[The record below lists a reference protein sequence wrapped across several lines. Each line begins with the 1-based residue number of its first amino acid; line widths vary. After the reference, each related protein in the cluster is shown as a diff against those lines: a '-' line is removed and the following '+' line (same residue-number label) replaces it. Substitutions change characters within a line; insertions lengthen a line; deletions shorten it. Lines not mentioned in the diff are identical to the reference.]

1 MIGSGDITKITVDGR
16 TRSAIRIGH
25 KEDSLPSHI
34 LQGGKKEGVIVENG
48 IPRPFLWDSI
58 TFDNDQRYV
67 YFDEMELCSL
77 EELFYSKR
85 PLALDIVRN
94 IAIGLENSPESFLN
108 LETGVFPLY
117 RIFLLEGS
125 GVLLLPPDIGDV
137 ISILRND
144 EERMGEVNVLIRRD
158 SEQQFKLI
166 MEMAELLYYAVAGR
180 LPYQDQDIRHYKYE
194 EYPLEN
200 ILNANNE
207 KLDERTAGLINFILH
222 AKRREM
228 RDIMGNRSGGKAL
241 VWFLEKSRGLGWDL
255 GEGNDGMIH
264 AYEDTEEYVRF
275 AKRSVEGAKRHNFF
289 RRRGTVITV
298 CAIAGVLLAAFL
310 YDYISAFL
318 EPPATAGME
327 QEDVVEY
334 FYDAQSNIDPTG
346 LMDAVKG
353 ASIPQ
358 ENEVT
363 NLYVTARMRQAYENI
378 DPVLNVNT
386 WIGNGMPAVHEYT
399 MIYGVVLDRM
409 ERIDDD
415 TLRAYTTWYTP
426 YAADAADEDDEEQ
439 TRENTV
445 YVYSVVQDFTFDW
458 NDRGWWNI
466 VDAPISE
473 SSLVDTVSV
482 PVESAT

>member
-1 MIGSGDITKITVDGR
+1 MIGAGDIAKITVDGR
-16 TRSAIRIGH
+16 TRSAIRIGS

-58 TFDNDQRYV
+58 TFENDQRYV
-67 YFDEMELCSL
+67 YFDEMELWSL
-77 EELFYSKR
+77 EEMFYSKR
-85 PLALDIVRN
+85 PLALEIVRN
-94 IAIGLENSPESFLN
+94 IAIGLENAPESFLN

-117 RIFLLEGS
+117 RIFLLKGS

-194 EYPLEN
+194 EYPLAN
-200 ILNANNE
+200 ILEANGE
-207 KLDERTAGLINFILH
+207 KLDERTVGLINFILH
-222 AKRREM
+222 SKRREM

-241 VWFLEKSRGLGWDL
+241 VWFLEKSRDLDWNL
-255 GEGNDGMIH
+255 GEGSDDMIG
-264 AYEDTEEYVRF
+264 AYEDTGEYSRF
-275 AKRSVEGAKRHNFF
+275 AKRSVDGARRHNFF
-289 RRRGTVITV
+289 RRRGTIITV
-298 CAIAGVLLAAFL
+298 CAIAGVLVAAFL

-318 EPPATAGME
+318 EPPVTAGME
-327 QEDVVEY
+327 QEAVVGC

-358 ENEVT
+358 ESEVT
-363 NLYVTARMRQAYENI
+363 NLYVTGRMRQAYENI
-378 DPVLNVNT
+378 DPILNVNT
-386 WIGNGMPAVHEYT
+386 WLEKGMPAVPEYT
-399 MIYGVVLDRM
+399 MVYGVVLDRT
-409 ERIDDD
+409 ERIDDN

-426 YAADAADEDDEEQ
+426 YAADESDSEETEQ
-439 TRENTV
+439 DSTV
-445 YVYSVVQDFTFDW
+445 YVYSVVQDFTFNW

-466 VDAPISE
+466 VDAPITE
-473 SSLVDTVSV
+473 SSLVDKISV
-482 PVESAT
+482 PVIPAT